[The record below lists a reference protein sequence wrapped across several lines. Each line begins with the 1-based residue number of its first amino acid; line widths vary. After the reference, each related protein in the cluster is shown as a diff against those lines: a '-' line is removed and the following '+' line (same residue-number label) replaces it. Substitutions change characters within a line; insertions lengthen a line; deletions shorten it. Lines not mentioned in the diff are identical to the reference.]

1 MGMVDIHSHI
11 LPSVD
16 DGAKSWEMAVEMC
29 RMAAADGI
37 THMVASPHSN
47 DEFKYDRKAH
57 EATLAQL
64 REKIN
69 GALALSL
76 GCDFHMSFDNIMA
89 VRKNPAEFCIGN
101 TNYLLVEFSDFGVS
115 RQLLTTLEEFL
126 NFGLVP
132 IVTHPERNPMFQAKP
147 ELILQMASLG
157 CVIQVTANSFTG
169 FWGNGPRKTAEW
181 LLKKNAIHVLASD
194 AHDPKRRTPIL
205 SKGRD
210 IVAGLAGDD
219 VANLLVSE
227 NPEAIVRGES
237 LT

>member
-29 RMAAADGI
+29 QMAAADGI

-115 RQLLTTLEEFL
+115 RQLL
-126 NFGLVP
+126 
-132 IVTHPERNPMFQAKP
+132 
-147 ELILQMASLG
+147 
-157 CVIQVTANSFTG
+157 
-169 FWGNGPRKTAEW
+169 
-181 LLKKNAIHVLASD
+181 
-194 AHDPKRRTPIL
+194 
-205 SKGRD
+205 
-210 IVAGLAGDD
+210 
-219 VANLLVSE
+219 
-227 NPEAIVRGES
+227 
-237 LT
+237 

>member
-29 RMAAADGI
+29 RIAADDGV

-47 DEFKYDRKAH
+47 HEYRYDRQAH

-64 REKIN
+64 REKLN
-69 GALALSL
+69 GLLELSL
-76 GCDFHMSFDNIMA
+76 GCDFHLSFDNIVA
-89 VRKNPAEFCIGN
+89 ARKNPKDFCIGD
-101 TNYLLVEFSDFGVS
+101 TNYLLVEFSDFGMS

-126 NFGLVP
+126 QFGLIP
-132 IVTHPERNPMFQAKP
+132 IITHPERNA
-147 ELILQMASLG
+147 ILQTKPDLVIDMAGMG
-157 CVIQVTANSFTG
+157 CVVQVTANSFTG
-169 FWGNGPRKTAEW
+169 FWGSGPRKTAEW
-181 LLKKNAIHVLASD
+181 LLKKGVVHVLASD
-194 AHDPKRRTPIL
+194 AHDPTRRMPIL

-210 IVAGLAGDD
+210 AVAAIAGAD
-219 VANLLVSE
+219 VADRLVRG

-237 LT
+237 LP